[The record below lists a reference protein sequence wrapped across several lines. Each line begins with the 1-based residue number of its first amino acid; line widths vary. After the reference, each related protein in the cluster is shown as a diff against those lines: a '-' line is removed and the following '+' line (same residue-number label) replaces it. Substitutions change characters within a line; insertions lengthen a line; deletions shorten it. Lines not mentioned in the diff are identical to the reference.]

1 MGKAGAPEGVGYRNI
16 DVTHFTKFYNIN
28 QLPRYAI
35 IPPMSY
41 GVLNNNMMGVVR
53 LDRGYVIYIT
63 GENLTILLY
72 TFILVLSSHLRN
84 KVKNFKTLDKLYKY
98 YYNKDMATNYLAETK
113 DRQLTEKQE
122 AFLGHLVE
130 TGGDFKKSAELA
142 GYSGNHYQVLQS
154 LKEEVV
160 DLASNVLARE
170 APKAAFKIIEVM
182 KSDKPIPQAN
192 YKLQAA
198 QTILD
203 RVGVAK
209 TDRLEVNHNA
219 GGGIFILPE
228 KKAIDIV
235 AEDGDYEDISD

>member
-1 MGKAGAPEGVGYRNI
+1 
-16 DVTHFTKFYNIN
+16 
-28 QLPRYAI
+28 
-35 IPPMSY
+35 MSNY
-41 GVLNNNMMGVVR
+41 L
-53 LDRGYVIYIT
+53 T
-63 GENLTILLY
+63 EN
-72 TFILVLSSHLRN
+72 
-84 KVKNFKTLDKLYKY
+84 
-98 YYNKDMATNYLAETK
+98 NKDRTI
-113 DRQLTEKQE
+113 TEKQE
-122 AFLGHLVE
+122 SFLGHLVE
-130 TGGDFKKSAELA
+130 TQGDFKKSAELA

-170 APKAAFKIIEVM
+170 APLAAFKIIEVM
-182 KSDKPIPQAN
+182 RSDKPIPQAN

-203 RVGVAK
+203 RVGVSK